1 MKFIVAAI
9 AAFAVSMVSAQS
21 AVATPHS
28 PTLNQVL
35 TAGQTTTIAWTP
47 VTGVD
52 TISSIDLLSGSATAL
67 QPVAGGH
74 VASNVQASLGTYSWT
89 VPADLP
95 TGTDYALSF
104 GTSPNVSYTPYFTIQ
119 AASSSSG
126 SAAVSST
133 SAAASSTAASSTA
146 ASSTAASSSAVSS
159 VVSSVTVSSA
169 VSSVASSP
177 VSSAAASST
186 AASSVQVSS
195 PVSIKASSSVAVST
209 KSSGSSS
216 AAAAIH
222 TSSATKN
229 TVGLLVAAGAVVA
242 ILI

>member
-9 AAFAVSMVSAQS
+9 AAFAVTMVSAQS

-52 TISSIDLLSGSATAL
+52 TISTIDLLSGSATAL
-67 QPVAGGH
+67 QPVTGGH
-74 VASNVQASLGTYSWT
+74 VASNVQASLGTYTWT

-133 SAAASSTAASSTA
+133 SAASSIAAS
-146 ASSTAASSSAVSS
+146 SS
-159 VVSSVTVSSA
+159 VVSSAISSATASSASSSAASSA
-169 VSSVASSP
+169 VSSVASSL
-177 VSSAAASST
+177 VSSAAASSSP
-186 AASSVQVSS
+186 AASSVHASS
-195 PVSIKASSSVAVST
+195 PVSIKASASAAAST

-229 TVGLLVAAGAVVA
+229 TVSLLAAAGAVVA
-242 ILI
+242 ALI

>member
-1 MKFIVAAI
+1 MTQRSQRHIKVQFPIYQIAVFFFLFNLIFFLSLLKMKFIVAAI

-95 TGTDYALSF
+95 TGTDCKL
-104 GTSPNVSYTPYFTIQ
+104 
-119 AASSSSG
+119 
-126 SAAVSST
+126 
-133 SAAASSTAASSTA
+133 
-146 ASSTAASSSAVSS
+146 
-159 VVSSVTVSSA
+159 
-169 VSSVASSP
+169 
-177 VSSAAASST
+177 
-186 AASSVQVSS
+186 
-195 PVSIKASSSVAVST
+195 
-209 KSSGSSS
+209 
-216 AAAAIH
+216 
-222 TSSATKN
+222 
-229 TVGLLVAAGAVVA
+229 
-242 ILI
+242 